1 MNEKLKR
8 RTIRLSHLLDSE
20 LNIIAKKNK
29 VTVNKLISELIKY
42 HINELD
48 SVDETN
54 NISLILKKVEILQKD
69 INDLQKKYNWLNAL
83 TKQIFANSGFAKNRD
98 INSDPTFNDFVNNKY
113 KDKYE
118 TKFNA

>member
-8 RTIRLSHLLDSE
+8 RTIRLSPLLDSE

-69 INDLQKKYNWLNAL
+69 INDLQKKHLMIL
-83 TKQIFANSGFAKNRD
+83 
-98 INSDPTFNDFVNNKY
+98 
-113 KDKYE
+113 
-118 TKFNA
+118 